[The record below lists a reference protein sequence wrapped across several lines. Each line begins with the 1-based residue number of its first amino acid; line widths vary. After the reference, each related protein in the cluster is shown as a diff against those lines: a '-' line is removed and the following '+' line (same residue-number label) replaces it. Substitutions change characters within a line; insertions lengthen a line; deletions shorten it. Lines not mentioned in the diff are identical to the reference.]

1 MCAARSPIVSALF
14 KRNVITSA
22 SATSTNCR
30 RQHRFRY
37 LSTSSSIDTGE
48 AVTSLNNP
56 NNSKSTSLRTVS
68 DFQELYEATKKK
80 FQCKPPK
87 IERYSQSIKYFKLA
101 FAL

>member
-22 SATSTNCR
+22 TATSTNCR

-37 LSTSSSIDTGE
+37 LNTSSSSIDTGE
-48 AVTSLNNP
+48 AVTTLNNP

-80 FQCKPPK
+80 FQCKRPH
-87 IERYSQSIKYFKLA
+87 Q
-101 FAL
+101 